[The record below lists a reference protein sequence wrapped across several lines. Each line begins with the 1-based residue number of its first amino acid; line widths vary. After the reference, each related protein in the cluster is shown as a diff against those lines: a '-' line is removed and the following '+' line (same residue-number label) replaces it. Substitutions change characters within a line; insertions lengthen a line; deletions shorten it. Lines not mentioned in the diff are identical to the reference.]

1 MAIVAGIFLV
11 RPGFVTSL
19 DYKVC
24 DLLTGWADRGRQS
37 GRVVLV
43 EIDEQSLGRFGR
55 WPWPR
60 DMLGALVNRVADAGA
75 ATVVLDMILSEEDR
89 GTPSKRTGPAQA
101 GGTNDEVLAAALA
114 SVPAVAGYS
123 FRFDGDAAVAPGCS
137 PPALPLVVAGPED
150 DAGKAFFRA
159 SSVDCMVPALAKAA
173 AGSGFLNAAPDP
185 DGTLRVLPL
194 TIEYRGQ
201 HYPSLALAAL
211 MAYKHISHMEFQTDA
226 RGAAWLR
233 LDNQVVPLEGRS
245 GMRLRYRGAHRAFP
259 YVSAA
264 DLLSGR
270 AQAGKLRDKIVIIG
284 ASAHGLQNV
293 VVTPFDPLFPDV
305 ELHATAIDDL
315 LQGDLFHRPS
325 DGYAWEVVLALVA
338 GLSSILTLALI
349 RSLRAA
355 IVTAAI
361 LLAVW
366 TGCILMLTTSAVLIS
381 PLPASVTLACTFV
394 LLTMLNYRAE
404 RKRAERTE
412 RRLASAEERAELV
425 RQESESRYQLLVEN
439 VSDAIIMLDTEG
451 RLVFANRRFRQWF
464 GLEDREI
471 GDLMLEDYV
480 APEWREAVREQH
492 RLRLAGAA
500 VPNPQEYEGIRADG
514 TRIWIEAQ
522 VTTVEEGGRIIG
534 TQSALRDV
542 TERKRLEAQYLQSQK
557 MESVGRLAGGVAH
570 DFNNLLTVI
579 NGYSELLA
587 SRLVNDRSLQEMAE
601 QILRAGKSAAELTMQ
616 LLTFS
621 RKQVAQARPL
631 DLNVVVME
639 AQKMFSRILG
649 EDVQLE
655 SKLSPA
661 LGQVMADPGQMHQVL
676 MNLVVNARD
685 SMPGGGKLT
694 IETKNVEVDER
705 FSRQHP
711 EVAPGRYVYLGVTD
725 TGTGMSEEVKRQIFE
740 PFFTTKEKGKGT
752 GLGLATVYGIVR
764 HSEGWIRVESEPGAG
779 TTFHIYLPR
788 TELTAQA
795 AATIPAAAVE
805 KGSETVLLVED
816 EDAVRELADQM
827 LKSHGYQVLQAASG
841 GGALELAT
849 NYPGTIHLLMT
860 DVILPQMNGR
870 ALAEALWIRRPETK
884 VLYMSGYSEE
894 VIGGGLPDRRV
905 AYLAKPFSSAALAA
919 KVRQTLAGEGGQS
932 A

>member
-1 MAIVAGIFLV
+1 M
-11 RPGFVTSL
+11 RPGFVRSL

-24 DLLTGWADRGRQS
+24 DLLTGWADHGRQS
-37 GRVVLV
+37 GRVVLL
-43 EIDEQSLGRFGR
+43 EIDEQSLGRYGR

-75 ATVVLDMILSEEDR
+75 ATVVLDMILSEQDR
-89 GTPSKRTGPAQA
+89 GTPAKRNGTAQR

-114 SVPAVAGYS
+114 RVPSVAGYS
-123 FRFDGDAAVAPGCS
+123 LRFDGDAAVAPPCS
-137 PPALPLVVAGPED
+137 PPPLPLVLAGPEEG
-150 DAGKAFFRA
+150 AGKAFFRA
-159 SSVDCMVPALAKAA
+159 SGLECMVPALANAA
-173 AGSGFLNAAPDP
+173 EGRGFLNAAPDP
-185 DGTLRVLPL
+185 DGMLRVLPL
-194 TIEYRGQ
+194 VIEYRGQ
-201 HYPSLALAAL
+201 HYPSLALSTL
-211 MAYKHISHMEFQTDA
+211 MAFRHTSNMECRVDA
-226 RGAAWLR
+226 RGASWLK
-233 LDNQVVPLEGRS
+233 LDNQVVPLEGH
-245 GMRLRYRGAHRAFP
+245 GGVRLRYRGAHRSFP

-284 ASAHGLQNV
+284 ASAHGLGSV
-293 VVTPFDPLFPDV
+293 VATPFDPQFPDV
-305 ELHATAIDDL
+305 ELQATAIDNL

-325 DGYAWEVVLALVA
+325 DGYAWEVVLALAA
-338 GLSSILTLALI
+338 GLASTLTLALI
-349 RSLRAA
+349 RSLRGAIITAVLAA
-355 IVTAAI
+355 
-361 LLAVW
+361 AVW
-366 TGCILMLTTSAVLIS
+366 TGCFVLLLTNATLIS
-381 PLPASVTLACTFV
+381 PLPATFTLAGTFV
-394 LLTMLNYRAE
+394 MLTMLNYRAE

-412 RRLASAEERAELV
+412 RRLASAEQRTEVL
-425 RQESESRYQLLVEN
+425 RQESETRYQRLVEN
-439 VSDAIIMLDTEG
+439 VNDAIIMRDTEG
-451 RLVFANRRFRQWF
+451 RLIFANRRFREWF
-464 GLEDREI
+464 GLKDRDI
-471 GDLMLEDYV
+471 TDLMLEDYV
-480 APEWREAVREQH
+480 APEWREAVREHH
-492 RLRLAGAA
+492 RLRLLGAA
-500 VPNPQEYEGIRADG
+500 APKPQEYEGICADG

-522 VTTVEEGGRIIG
+522 VTTVEEGGRIVG

-587 SRLVNDRSLQEMAE
+587 AKLANDRGLREMAE
-601 QILRAGKSAAELTMQ
+601 QILRAGKSAAELTTQ

-631 DLNVVVME
+631 ELNVVVEE

-649 EDVQLE
+649 EDVRLE
-655 SKLSPA
+655 SKLSPS
-661 LGQVMADPGQMHQVL
+661 LGHVMADPGQMHQVL

-685 SMPGGGKLT
+685 SMPGGGRLT
-694 IETKNVEVDER
+694 IETRNVDVDEG

-725 TGTGMSEEVKRQIFE
+725 TGTGMSEQVKRQIFE

-764 HSEGWIRVESEPGAG
+764 HSEGWIRVDSAPGAG

-788 TELTAQA
+788 TEA
-795 AATIPAAAVE
+795 AARAPARAPAANVA

-816 EDAVRELADQM
+816 EDAVRELTEQM
-827 LKSHGYQVLQAASG
+827 LKSHGYRVLQAAG
-841 GGALELAT
+841 GAEALELAT
-849 NYPGTIHLLMT
+849 SYKGTIHLLMT

-870 ALAEALWIRRPETK
+870 ALAEALWSTRPGIK
-884 VLYMSGYSEE
+884 VLYMSGYSEDI
-894 VIGGGLPDRRV
+894 IGQGQDDRRV
-905 AYLAKPFSSAALAA
+905 AYLAKPFSSVDLAA
-919 KVRQTLAGEGGQS
+919 KVRQTLAGEGGQK

>member
-1 MAIVAGIFLV
+1 MFLV

-24 DLLTGWADRGRQS
+24 DLLTSWAGRGRQS

-43 EIDEQSLGRFGR
+43 EIDEQSLGRYGR

-89 GTPSKRTGPAQA
+89 GTPAQRTGTAQRD
-101 GGTNDEVLAAALA
+101 GTNDEVLAAALA
-114 SVPAVAGYS
+114 SVPSVAGYS
-123 FRFDGDAAVAPGCS
+123 LRFDGNAAVASPCS
-137 PPALPLVVAGPED
+137 PPALPLVLAGPEEG
-150 DAGKAFFRA
+150 AGKAFFRA
-159 SSVDCMVPALAKAA
+159 SSVECMVPVLAKAA
-173 AGSGFLNAAPDP
+173 AGRGFLNAAPDR

-194 TIEYRGQ
+194 IIEHRGR
-201 HYPSLALAAL
+201 HYPSLALATL
-211 MAYKHISHMEFQTDA
+211 IAYRHTSHMDFRADA

-233 LDNQVVPLEGRS
+233 LDNQEVPLEGRS
-245 GMRLRYRGAHRAFP
+245 GVRLRYRGAHRSFP

-270 AQAGKLRDKIVIIG
+270 AQAGKLRDKIAIIG
-284 ASAHGLQNV
+284 ASAHGLRNV
-293 VVTPFDPLFPDV
+293 VVTPSDPLFPDV
-305 ELHATAIDDL
+305 ELHATAIDNL

-325 DGYAWEVVLALVA
+325 DGYAWEVVLALAA
-338 GLSSILTLALI
+338 GLASTLTLTLI
-349 RSLRAA
+349 RSLRGAIITAVIAA
-355 IVTAAI
+355 
-361 LLAVW
+361 AVW
-366 TGCILMLTTSAVLIS
+366 TGCFILLMTNATLVS
-381 PLPASVTLACTFV
+381 PLPATFALAGTFV
-394 LLTMLNYRAE
+394 MLTMLNYRAE

-412 RRLASAEERAELV
+412 RRLASAEERAEVV
-425 RQESESRYQLLVEN
+425 RQESETRYQRLVEN
-439 VSDAIIMLDTEG
+439 VSDAIIMRDTEG
-451 RLVFANRRFRQWF
+451 RLVFANRRFREWF

-471 GDLMLEDYV
+471 ADLMLEDYV
-480 APEWREAVREQH
+480 APEWRESVREQH
-492 RLRLAGAA
+492 RLRISGSP
-500 VPNPQEYEGIRADG
+500 VPDHQEYEGICADG

-522 VTTVEEGGRIIG
+522 VTTVEEGGRIVG

-542 TERKRLEAQYLQSQK
+542 TERKRLEAQYLQAQK

-587 SRLVNDRSLQEMAE
+587 AKLGNDRALREMAE
-601 QILRAGKSAAELTMQ
+601 QILRAGKSAAELTTQ

-631 DLNVVVME
+631 DLNAVVEE

-655 SKLSPA
+655 SKLSPT
-661 LGQVMADPGQMHQVL
+661 LGKVMADAGQMHQVL

-685 SMPGGGKLT
+685 SMPGGGRLT
-694 IETKNVEVDER
+694 IETRNVDVDEG

-725 TGTGMSEEVKRQIFE
+725 TGSGMSEEVKRQIFE

-764 HSEGWIRVESEPGAG
+764 HSEGWIRVESEPGVG

-788 TELTAQA
+788 TELVAQA
-795 AATIPAAAVE
+795 AATVPAAALA

-816 EDAVRELADQM
+816 EDAVRELTEQM
-827 LKSHGYQVLQAASG
+827 LKDHGYQVLQAGSG
-841 GGALELAT
+841 AEALALAAK
-849 NYPGTIHLLMT
+849 YPGTIHLLMT

-870 ALAEALWIRRPETK
+870 ALAEAMWSTRPKIK
-884 VLYMSGYSEE
+884 VLYMSGYSED
-894 VIGGGLPDRRV
+894 VIGEGLPDRRV
-905 AYLAKPFSSAALAA
+905 VYLAKPFSSAALAA
-919 KVRQTLAGEGGQS
+919 KVRQTLAGEGGQG

>member
-1 MAIVAGIFLV
+1 V

-19 DYKVC
+19 DFKVC
-24 DLLTGWADRGRQS
+24 DLLTGWAGRGRQS

-43 EIDEQSLGRFGR
+43 EVDEQSLGRYGR

-89 GTPSKRTGPAQA
+89 GTPANRKGTAQRGA
-101 GGTNDEVLAAALA
+101 TNDEVLAAALA
-114 SVPAVAGYS
+114 RVPSVAGYS
-123 FRFDGDAAVAPGCS
+123 LRFDGHPAVASPCS
-137 PPALPLVVAGPED
+137 PPALPLVLAGPEEG
-150 DAGKAFFRA
+150 AGKAFFRA
-159 SSVDCMVPALAKAA
+159 SDVECMVPALANAA

-185 DGTLRVLPL
+185 DGMLRVLPL
-194 TIEYRGQ
+194 VIEYRGQ
-201 HYPSLALAAL
+201 HYPSLALSTL
-211 MAYKHISHMEFQTDA
+211 IAYKHTSHMEVRMDA

-233 LDNQVVPLEGRS
+233 LDNQEVPLEGRS
-245 GMRLRYRGAHRAFP
+245 GVRLRYRGAHRSFP

-270 AQAGKLRDKIVIIG
+270 AQAGKLRDKIAIIG
-284 ASAHGLQNV
+284 ASAHGLRNV
-293 VVTPFDPLFPDV
+293 LVTPFDPLFPDV
-305 ELHATAIDDL
+305 ELHATAIDNL

-325 DGYAWEVVLALVA
+325 DGYAWEVVLALAA
-338 GLSSILTLALI
+338 GLASTLTLALI
-349 RSLRAA
+349 RSLRGAIITAVIAA
-355 IVTAAI
+355 
-361 LLAVW
+361 AVW
-366 TGCILMLTTSAVLIS
+366 TGCFVLLVTNATLVS
-381 PLPASVTLACTFV
+381 PLPATFTLSGTFV
-394 LLTMLNYRAE
+394 MLTMLNYRAE
-404 RKRAERTE
+404 RRRAERTE
-412 RRLASAEERAELV
+412 RRLASAEERAEVV
-425 RQESESRYQLLVEN
+425 RQESETRYQRLVEN
-439 VSDAIIMLDTEG
+439 VSDAIIMRDAEG
-451 RLVFANRRFRQWF
+451 RLLFANRRFREWF
-464 GLEDREI
+464 GLKDQEI
-471 GDLMLEDYV
+471 ADLMLEDYV
-480 APEWREAVREQH
+480 APEWRESVREQH
-492 RLRLAGAA
+492 RLRIAGTP
-500 VPNPQEYEGIRADG
+500 VPDHQEYEGICADG

-522 VTTVEEGGRIIG
+522 VTTVEAGGRIVG

-542 TERKRLEAQYLQSQK
+542 SERKRLEAQYLQAQK

-587 SRLVNDRSLQEMAE
+587 SKLGNDRGLREMAE
-601 QILRAGKSAAELTMQ
+601 QILRAGKSAAELTTQ

-631 DLNVVVME
+631 ELNVVVQE
-639 AQKMFSRILG
+639 AQKMFSRIMG

-655 SKLSPA
+655 SKLSPT

-685 SMPGGGKLT
+685 SMPGGGRLT
-694 IETKNVEVDER
+694 IETRNVDVDEG

-725 TGTGMSEEVKRQIFE
+725 TGSGMSEEVKRQIFE

-764 HSEGWIRVESEPGAG
+764 HGEGWIRVDSAPGAG

-788 TELTAQA
+788 TQAAAQA
-795 AATIPAAAVE
+795 AATAPAAALA

-816 EDAVRELADQM
+816 EDAVRELTEQM
-827 LKSHGYQVLQAASG
+827 LKSHGYRVLQAASG
-841 GGALELAT
+841 AEALELAAS
-849 NYPGTIHLLMT
+849 YPGTIHLLMT
-860 DVILPQMNGR
+860 DVILPQMNGQV
-870 ALAEALWIRRPETK
+870 LAEALWSTRPEIK

-894 VIGGGLPDRRV
+894 VIGQGMPDRRV
-905 AYLAKPFSSAALAA
+905 AYLAKPFSSVDLAA
-919 KVRQTLAGEGGQS
+919 KVRQTLASEGGRG